1 MIYSSKVEVC
11 PVKTTT
17 KANKPAQKTA
27 SLSKLR
33 RKDNRQLL
41 MLAVPGLIVLA
52 LFSYLPMFGIILPWK
67 NYKAY
72 LGIFGSPWVGWKNF
86 TFFFQG
92 DGFLIKRLLRNTI
105 GLNFMYLCANTIVTI
120 VLGMLLFE
128 LKNRITIR
136 IYQTIVFLPFI
147 VSWVA
152 ASFAN
157 YANLDQTS
165 GIINSMLKSWGM
177 QPVKWYFKPQL
188 WTWILMFW
196 KLWKLIGH
204 GMIIYYG
211 NLMNVDTALFEA
223 AKLDGANRVQVMWHI
238 SWPHIR
244 PVVISFFI
252 LSLGSVFSS
261 DYGLF
266 YYMTNNAVTLY
277 SRTDVIDTYVI
288 RALQSSSNLGMTTA
302 ISLMQSVAG
311 FILLM
316 VVNKIA
322 SWVDENGTVF

>member
-1 MIYSSKVEVC
+1 M
-11 PVKTTT
+11 KTTT

-33 RKDNRQLL
+33 RKDNRQLF

-128 LKNRITIR
+128 LKNRAFIR
-136 IYQTIVFLPFI
+136 VYQTILFLPFI
-147 VSWVA
+147 ISWVG
-152 ASFAN
+152 ASFFVE
-157 YANLDQTS
+157 ANLAPS
-165 GIINSMLKSWGM
+165 NGIINSALNAMGM
-177 QPVKWYFKPQL
+177 EKIQWYRDPAL
-188 WTWILMFW
+188 WPWILMVCY
-196 KLWKLIGH
+196 LWKSIGH
-204 GMIIYYG
+204 GIIIYYG
-211 NLMNVDTALFEA
+211 NLMGVDPAQFEA

-238 SWPHIR
+238 NWPHLR
-244 PVVISFFI
+244 PIVISFFI
-252 LSLGSVFSS
+252 LSMGSVFSA
-261 DYGLF
+261 DFGMF
-266 YYMTNNAVTLY
+266 YYLPKNTTTLY
-277 SRTDVIDTYVI
+277 ETTDVIDTYMI
-288 RALQSSSNLGMTTA
+288 RALRSGGNTVGMSAA
-302 ISLMQSVAG
+302 IGLMQSMAG
-311 FILLM
+311 LAVLVIS
-316 VVNKIA
+316 NKIA
-322 SWVDENGTVF
+322 GLIDERGQVF

>member
-1 MIYSSKVEVC
+1 M
-11 PVKTTT
+11 KTTT

-33 RKDNRQLL
+33 RKDNRQLF

-128 LKNRITIR
+128 LKNRAFIR
-136 IYQTIVFLPFI
+136 VYQTILFLPFI
-147 VSWVA
+147 ISWVG
-152 ASFAN
+152 ASFFVE
-157 YANLDQTS
+157 ANLAPS
-165 GIINSMLKSWGM
+165 NGIINSALNAMGM
-177 QPVKWYFKPQL
+177 EKIQWYRDPAL
-188 WTWILMFW
+188 WPWILMACY
-196 KLWKLIGH
+196 LWKSIGH
-204 GMIIYYG
+204 GIIIYYG
-211 NLMNVDTALFEA
+211 NLMGVDPAQFEA

-238 SWPHIR
+238 NWPHLR
-244 PVVISFFI
+244 PIVISFFI
-252 LSLGSVFSS
+252 LSMGSVFNA
-261 DYGLF
+261 DFGMF
-266 YYMTNNAVTLY
+266 YYLPKNTTTLY
-277 SRTDVIDTYVI
+277 ETTDVIDTYMI
-288 RALQSSSNLGMTTA
+288 RALRSGGNTVGMSAA
-302 ISLMQSVAG
+302 IGLMQSMAG
-311 FILLM
+311 LAVLVIS
-316 VVNKIA
+316 NKIA
-322 SWVDENGTVF
+322 GLIDERGQVF